1 MKDLAFNIYMTALIS
16 LAAFFTFS
24 AFVGLPVLGWA
35 NEFHTAT
42 QERLCVASITGALVL
57 LAAGAFVLSA
67 KR

>member
-1 MKDLAFNIYMTALIS
+1 MKDLVFNIYMTALIS

-35 NEFHTAT
+35 NEFHPDT
-42 QERLCVASITGALVL
+42 QERLCIASVTSALLLCVAGT
-57 LAAGAFVLSA
+57 FVLSA